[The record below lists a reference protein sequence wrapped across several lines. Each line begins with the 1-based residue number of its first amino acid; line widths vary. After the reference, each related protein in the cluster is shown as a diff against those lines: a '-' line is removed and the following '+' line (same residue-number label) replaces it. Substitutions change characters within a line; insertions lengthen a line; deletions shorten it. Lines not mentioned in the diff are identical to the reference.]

1 MKKFYYLF
9 LLFIIGCVS
18 GYLYE
23 EVFYLITEKNLYNQ
37 GILYGPWLPIYGCG
51 ALLLL
56 PLKNIKNKK
65 TLVFILSIF
74 ITGILEYII
83 GYISVNYY
91 KSWLW
96 DYNGLF
102 LNING
107 LVCLRSVLSFAILG
121 CLLIYVI
128 EPNFNKIFN
137 KINYI
142 YIKYISVILIIIFIT
157 DIILSNIYRTP
168 RTYN

>member
-74 ITGILEYII
+74 IICIL
-83 GYISVNYY
+83 
-91 KSWLW
+91 
-96 DYNGLF
+96 
-102 LNING
+102 
-107 LVCLRSVLSFAILG
+107 
-121 CLLIYVI
+121 
-128 EPNFNKIFN
+128 
-137 KINYI
+137 
-142 YIKYISVILIIIFIT
+142 
-157 DIILSNIYRTP
+157 
-168 RTYN
+168 